1 MASTIHDVAEL
12 AGTSIATVSRALN
25 EPAKV
30 KPSTRDRVLTA
41 VETLSFRPNL
51 LGRQLRGVRTQ
62 LIGVVLPDV
71 FNPVFGEC
79 MQGIEESAAASG
91 YRVMLMT
98 TRYDASRE
106 AHAIGTL
113 LSQRVDGLILTV
125 AEATSHPLL
134 DELARSGVPYQLV
147 YNHNPSHPCVSVDN
161 RGAARDGVRLLVAH
175 GHRKVLML
183 TGSLTASDRAMQ
195 RYQGYCDALS
205 EAGLPAEQPLQ
216 IDFNE
221 RSVPPHILQ
230 HLTDE
235 RSRPTALFCGND
247 LLALVVMRALRE
259 VGVRVP
265 ADISIV
271 GFDGLAIGE
280 LLTPPLATVCQPN
293 RAIGTA
299 AWRHLLVT
307 LEGGPTASSIL
318 PHRIRADGTVAPLIP
333 NPPSEYLP

>member
-30 KPSTRDRVLTA
+30 RPSTRDRVLA
-41 VETLSFRPNL
+41 AAQTLSFRPNL
-51 LGRQLRGVRTQ
+51 LGRQLRSVRTR

-91 YRVMLMT
+91 YRVLLMT

-106 AHAIGTL
+106 AHAIDTL

-125 AEATSHPLL
+125 AKAAGHPLL
-134 DELARSGVPYQLV
+134 DELACSGVPYQLV
-147 YNHNPSHPCVSVDN
+147 YNHSATHPCVSVDN
-161 RGAARDGVRLLVAH
+161 RCAARDGMRLLVAQ
-175 GHRKVLML
+175 GHRRVLML
-183 TGSLTASDRAMQ
+183 TGDLAASDRAVQ
-195 RYQGYCDALS
+195 RYQGYGDALD
-205 EAGLPAEQPLQ
+205 EAGLVAEAPLQ

-221 RSVPPHILQ
+221 RRLPPHILRR
-230 HLTDE
+230 LTDP
-235 RSRPTALFCGND
+235 RDRPTALFCGND
-247 LLALVVMRALRE
+247 LLALVVMRALRGA
-259 VGVRVP
+259 GVRVP
-265 ADISIV
+265 TDISIV

-293 RAIGTA
+293 RDIGAA
-299 AWRHLLVT
+299 AWRHLLGA
-307 LEGGPTASSIL
+307 LEGGPTSSSIL
-318 PHRIRADGTVAPLIP
+318 PHRIRADGTVAPLLP
-333 NPPSEYLP
+333 HPPSECLP

>member
-51 LGRQLRGVRTQ
+51 LGRQLRSVRTK

-98 TRYDASRE
+98 TRYDASLETR
-106 AHAIGTL
+106 AIHTL

-125 AEATSHPLL
+125 AEAAGHPLL
-134 DELARSGVPYQLV
+134 EELARLAVPYQLV
-147 YNHNPSHPCVSVDN
+147 YNHSASHPCASVHN
-161 RGAARDGVRLLVAH
+161 RSAARDGVRLLVAH
-175 GHRKVLML
+175 GHRQILML
-183 TGSLTASDRAMQ
+183 TGSLAASDRAVQ
-195 RYQGYCDALS
+195 RYQGYCDALD
-205 EAGLPAEQPLQ
+205 EAGLFAEAPLQ
-216 IDFNE
+216 VDFND
-221 RSVPPHILQ
+221 RRLPPHILQ
-230 HLTDE
+230 RLADPH
-235 RSRPTALFCGND
+235 SRPTALFCGND
-247 LLALVVMRALRE
+247 LLALVVMRALRSE
-259 VGVRVP
+259 GVRVP

-271 GFDGLAIGE
+271 GFDGLTIGE
-280 LLTPPLATVCQPN
+280 LLTPPLATVHQPN
-293 RAIGTA
+293 RDIGAA
-299 AWRHLLVT
+299 AWRHLLGR
-307 LEGGPTASSIL
+307 LEGGPTSSSVL
-318 PHRIRADGTVAPLIP
+318 PHRIRAHGTVAPLIP
-333 NPPSEYLP
+333 NPLLECLP